1 MNRSKHIITSQDDR
15 PVVPGDYYYT
25 DPHTSILRGDLFS
38 CFSELQLTSGQTK
51 ICQLK
56 TGAGDSYF
64 YGLNLNSNITSLTFL
79 MYEAPVITDGS
90 TALTPVNFNRL
101 SDRTAR
107 YALYVD
113 PTNVS
118 GGALVKEFRSYSVAN
133 APVLTT
139 MQANSIFYKLKPETS
154 YSLHITN
161 TDNATR
167 KLFAQFVIME
177 ADL

>member
-1 MNRSKHIITSQDDR
+1 MRSNHIITSQDAR

-38 CFSELQLTSGQTK
+38 CSSELELTSAETK

-56 TGAGDSYF
+56 TGAIDSYF
-64 YGLNLNSNITSLTFL
+64 YGLNLNSNITSLTL
-79 MYEAPVITDGS
+79 QMYEAPTITDGS
-90 TALTPVNFNRL
+90 TALTAVNFNRVSGRPSL
-101 SDRTAR
+101 FR
-107 YALYVD
+107 LYTD

-118 GGALVKEFRSYSVAN
+118 GGTLVKEFRSYSAAN

-139 MQANSIFYKLKPETS
+139 MQANSIFYKLKPDAS

-161 TDNATR
+161 NDNTTR
-167 KLFAQFVIME
+167 KVFAQFVMME
-177 ADL
+177 GT